1 MDRLRGANAVTVM
14 LDDDDRKIAARRLS
28 RMVLRNLM
36 IDGDIIIDLCC
47 VVFCCV
53 VQIVSL
59 SYCGDFVES

>member
-1 MDRLRGANAVTVM
+1 VDRLRGANAVTVM

-47 VVFCCV
+47 VVLCCLCR
-53 VQIVSL
+53 L
-59 SYCGDFVES
+59 SV